1 MNPLKFFPKAFYLL
15 KNFSFRTKKSNRLTN
30 ELTHPRFEITTAN
43 AVAEKKA
50 SNSLLFQMYSDE
62 NEALF
67 I

>member
-1 MNPLKFFPKAFYLL
+1 MNPLKFFARAFYLL
-15 KNFSFRTKKSNRLTN
+15 KNFSFRTPKNNHLTN

-43 AVAEKKA
+43 PVAEKKA
-50 SNSLLFQMYSDE
+50 TNSLLFQMYSDE